1 MVDARDSAI
10 PWDYFYCNLSRI
22 LLDYLL
28 TIRSSCCVFVVIIIV
43 WFQRF
48 FSFEKKEAHFKYTK
62 RSLSFSFPRKII
74 IDDVSCSAKALKIT
88 TEPHPSI
95 HLSYEEVLQ
104 PHPTMTEMLLMTV
117 IIGMCTSYCSA
128 YCVVVVVVAKYW
140 IWWEHHTNI
149 TDYNHNQIW
158 DRRQVISYAK
168 PKPKW
173 HLMRRALA
181 VASVSMVLHI
191 PSRSCHHHHHIQWYY
206 LQYNNLINEVRK
218 SQ

>member
-28 TIRSSCCVFVVIIIV
+28 TIRFCCCYYHCLISKILFF
-43 WFQRF
+43 WKERGSFQIY
-48 FSFEKKEAHFKYTK
+48 K
-62 RSLSFSFPRKII
+62 KII
-74 IDDVSCSAKALKIT
+74 IIFVSTEDHNRWRFLFCEGTEDHNRT
-88 TEPHPSI
+88 TSIHPSI
-95 HLSYEEVLQ
+95 ACRVLQ

-128 YCVVVVVVAKYW
+128 YCVVEVVVAKYW
-140 IWWEHHTNI
+140 IRWEHHTNI

-158 DRRQVISYAK
+158 DCRQVISYAK

-191 PSRSCHHHHHIQWYY
+191 PSMSCHHHHHHIQWYY
-206 LQYNNLINEVRK
+206 LHYNNLINEVRK

>member
-1 MVDARDSAI
+1 MTFLVFWRH
-10 PWDYFYCNLSRI
+10 W
-22 LLDYLL
+22 
-28 TIRSSCCVFVVIIIV
+28 RS
-43 WFQRF
+43 QPN
-48 FSFEKKEAHFKYTK
+48 H
-62 RSLSFSFPRKII
+62 
-74 IDDVSCSAKALKIT
+74 
-88 TEPHPSI
+88 I

-128 YCVVVVVVAKYW
+128 YCVVEVVVVAKYW
-140 IWWEHHTNI
+140 IRWEHHTNI

-158 DRRQVISYAK
+158 DCRQVISYAK
-168 PKPKW
+168 TKPKW

-191 PSRSCHHHHHIQWYY
+191 PSMSCHQHHHHIQWYY